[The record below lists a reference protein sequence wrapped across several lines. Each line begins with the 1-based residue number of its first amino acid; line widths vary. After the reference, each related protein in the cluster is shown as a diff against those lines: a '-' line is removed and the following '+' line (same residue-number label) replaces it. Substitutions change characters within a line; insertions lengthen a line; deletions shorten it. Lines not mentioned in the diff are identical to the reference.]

1 VVVEKAQSAQCAG
14 ATMVYFLG
22 LGLKQRGGILHD
34 QGKKDDR

>member
-1 VVVEKAQSAQCAG
+1 MS
-14 ATMVYFLG
+14 YLLG